1 MLRYIEYDLC
11 KKKGAVAWPQSS
23 KARPSDGSFSG
34 WKVFRMKLNGKSF
47 ASSWPFEGS
56 AHHGDGIQN
65 FRDSVFTGGASE
77 VDLDEAT
84 GLELLY

>member
-1 MLRYIEYDLC
+1 
-11 KKKGAVAWPQSS
+11 
-23 KARPSDGSFSG
+23 
-34 WKVFRMKLNGKSF
+34 MKLNGKSF